1 MKRISIGSWSFS
13 LGPFADK
20 PVPWTELLLRLKQ
33 LGYDGIEVAG
43 FSIHP
48 RPENQGTKEDR
59 DWIKHEAAGIGIAF
73 PSYIPDLWSERII
86 DTDDTSGYLHAF
98 RRGLEFATDIGA
110 KALCI
115 DTLARPNV
123 FEEVDYE
130 TAVKRLTTVWKRCA
144 KEAAEHG
151 LYIGWEFEPVYAF
164 NKPSEVVR
172 IVEEVN
178 EENFGILFDACLAEM
193 IGRHGVGQ
201 FGTREILRDGC
212 LGYARMLRGKI
223 NHVHLMDCDGIV
235 HRDSSGSQRSF
246 GEGCL
251 DLNAVLKELD
261 CQENHFEWWV
271 IDPGLPENPW
281 DIAEKCRKYLDGDM
295 RNEATYLGQ
304 TQEGSL
310 LGAVAK
316 TRCSHCL
323 P

>member
-20 PVPWTELLLRLKQ
+20 PVPWTELLQRLKK

-48 RPENQGTKEDR
+48 RPENQPAKGDR
-59 DWIKHEAAGIGIAF
+59 ERIKQEAAEIGMAF

-86 DTDDTSGYLHAF
+86 DTDDPTGYLNAF
-98 RRGLEFATDIGA
+98 RRGLEFAADIGA

-123 FEEVDYE
+123 FETMDYE
-130 TAVKRLTTVWKRCA
+130 TAVKRLSTVWKRCA
-144 KEAAEHG
+144 KEAADHG

-178 EENFGILFDACLAEM
+178 EENFGIVFDTCLAEM

-201 FGTREILRDGC
+201 HGKKELLQDGC
-212 LGYARMLRGKI
+212 VEYARMLRGKI
-223 NHVHLMDCDGIV
+223 NHVHLIDCDGV
-235 HRDSSGSQRSF
+235 VYPDAGSNQTAL
-246 GEGCL
+246 GEGVL
-251 DLNAVLKELD
+251 DTAALFTELSRS
-261 CQENHFEWWV
+261 ENRFDWWV
-271 IDPGLPENPW
+271 IDPGLSPSAWN
-281 DIAEKCRKYLDGDM
+281 IAEKC
-295 RNEATYLGQ
+295 ATFLRATAPQ
-304 TQEGSL
+304 FD
-310 LGAVAK
+310 
-316 TRCSHCL
+316 
-323 P
+323 